1 MMSAGGWGQRRA
13 LSFPGGGESCSLV
26 LEGGEVVNEGFLDLI
41 PQSLLICFVSFNK
54 DVSETPP
61 ISIWCL
67 GSSRIIPSFLAD
79 A

>member
-1 MMSAGGWGQRRA
+1 M
-13 LSFPGGGESCSLV
+13 
-26 LEGGEVVNEGFLDLI
+26 LEGGEVVNEGFLGLI
-41 PQSLLICFVSFNK
+41 PQSLLIWFINFNK

-61 ISIWCL
+61 ISSWCL

>member
-1 MMSAGGWGQRRA
+1 M
-13 LSFPGGGESCSLV
+13 

-61 ISIWCL
+61 ISSWCL